1 MVEAFGARWTI
12 EQWYEEGK
20 GEAGLDEYEIRSW
33 HGWLR
38 HITLSMVALAFLAAL
53 RAIGEE
59 VVLKKKSEQATQ
71 VPEATDSL
79 PSQMPSDLSVMV
91 PLSVAEIRR
100 LFFRL
105 VSKPPLSFAYHLA
118 WSFWRRTHQALAR
131 LCHYKRRCVL
141 ANHLQL

>member
-1 MVEAFGARWTI
+1 MVPSHHALNGGFGIFSRFTSEW
-12 EQWYEEGK
+12 G
-20 GEAGLDEYEIRSW
+20 RSC
-33 HGWLR
+33 
-38 HITLSMVALAFLAAL
+38 TQ
-53 RAIGEE
+53 
-59 VVLKKKSEQATQ
+59 KKSEQAAQ

-91 PLSVAEIRR
+91 PLSLAEIRR